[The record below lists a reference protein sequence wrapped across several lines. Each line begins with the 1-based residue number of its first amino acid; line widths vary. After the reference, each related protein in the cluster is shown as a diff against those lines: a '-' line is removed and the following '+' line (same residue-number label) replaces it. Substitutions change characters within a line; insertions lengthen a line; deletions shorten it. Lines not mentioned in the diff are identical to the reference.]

1 MDTNTAIC
9 SDPVTLGRVV
19 IGLYGNVAPDSVT
32 NFQKL
37 AALKVGGYK
46 GSVFQ
51 EIHRGEYILAG
62 RQGRVN
68 YNNNNNNNNNNNI
81 AKPPRP
87 TLAANA
93 THKKHYN
100 EQVKKGYID
109 PLWRPSSNKDITNP
123 KALALRSQGPGT
135 VSVLFQGGLTDDD
148 EETFFYL
155 CCCSLASGIG
165 SIFSISTTSK
175 VSQELEEKSLV
186 VGRVLEG
193 MEVISQIDQIP
204 TFRPSGTFTQLP
216 TNSLSM
222 KPVMYEVIKVPNHAY
237 SRERSFNL
245 IGGALGDQRAARKS
259 RYMLSPK

>member
-62 RQGRVN
+62 RQGRV
-68 YNNNNNNNNNNNI
+68 
-81 AKPPRP
+81 
-87 TLAANA
+87 
-93 THKKHYN
+93 
-100 EQVKKGYID
+100 KKGYID

-135 VSVLFQGGLTDDD
+135 VSVLFQGGLTD
-148 EETFFYL
+148 
-155 CCCSLASGIG
+155 GIG

-204 TFRPSGTFTQLP
+204 TFRPSGTFTQ
-216 TNSLSM
+216 
-222 KPVMYEVIKVPNHAY
+222 V
-237 SRERSFNL
+237 ERSFNL
-245 IGGALGDQRAARKS
+245 IGGALGDQRAARARESWVK
-259 RYMLSPK
+259 PKITVLIMDSGILAP

>member
-1 MDTNTAIC
+1 MQSSQD
-9 SDPVTLGRVV
+9 
-19 IGLYGNVAPDSVT
+19 Y
-32 NFQKL
+32 
-37 AALKVGGYK
+37 
-46 GSVFQ
+46 
-51 EIHRGEYILAG
+51 
-62 RQGRVN
+62 
-68 YNNNNNNNNNNNI
+68 NNNNNNNNNNI

-135 VSVLFQGGLTDDD
+135 VSVLFQGGLTD
-148 EETFFYL
+148 
-155 CCCSLASGIG
+155 GIG

-204 TFRPSGTFTQLP
+204 TFRPSGTFTQ
-216 TNSLSM
+216 
-222 KPVMYEVIKVPNHAY
+222 V
-237 SRERSFNL
+237 ERSFNL
-245 IGGALGDQRAARKS
+245 IGGALGDQRAARARESWVK
-259 RYMLSPK
+259 PKITVLIMDSGILAP